1 MQQDIAHSFVVHTN
15 NNVPKYNVSSKTSC
29 GRYQSSLGCK
39 TISRN
44 LPKHKVNQENRN
56 YQKNVNIH
64 KDHMCKENLLIN
76 GSMNTKFQNN
86 TCKIRA
92 PFRTLS

>member
-1 MQQDIAHSFVVHTN
+1 MFPAKPLVVGTN
-15 NNVPKYNVSSKTSC
+15 PALAARLFPGT
-29 GRYQSSLGCK
+29 YQS
-39 TISRN
+39 ISKSGN
-44 LPKHKVNQENRN
+44 
-56 YQKNVNIH
+56 QKNVNIH
-64 KDHMCKENLLIN
+64 KDHVCKENLLIN